1 MEFLF
6 RSMERFTKGGLA
18 FICGEV
24 TRLSS
29 ALSGNMLMYPSKRV
43 LESYPGI
50 TFYVSMMLCCIF
62 VSLTECSDYSIS

>member
-6 RSMERFTKGGLA
+6 RSMARFTKGGLA
-18 FICGEV
+18 FICGEA

-29 ALSGNMLMYPSKRV
+29 ALSGNMLMYPFKRV

-50 TFYVSMMLCCIF
+50 TFYVSMMLF
-62 VSLTECSDYSIS
+62 AVFLFS